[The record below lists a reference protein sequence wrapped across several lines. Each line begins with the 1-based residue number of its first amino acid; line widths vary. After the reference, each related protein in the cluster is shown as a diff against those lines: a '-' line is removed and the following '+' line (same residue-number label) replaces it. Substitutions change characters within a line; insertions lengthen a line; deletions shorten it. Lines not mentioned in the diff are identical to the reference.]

1 MRTLLVAG
9 IILLILGIALLAV
22 PIPHRV
28 SHGITAGPL
37 SVGVT
42 TTERERV
49 HPAVSAVLII
59 GGVALMIAGARS
71 RS

>member
-1 MRTLLVAG
+1 MRTLLIAG
-9 IILLILGIALLAV
+9 IILLLLGIALLVV

-28 SHGITAGPL
+28 RHGFTAGPL

-59 GGVALMIAGARS
+59 GGVALMIAGGRRRS
-71 RS
+71 

>member
-1 MRTLLVAG
+1 VRILLVIG
-9 IILLILGIALLAV
+9 IILVVLGLVLLVV

-28 SHGITAGPL
+28 RHGFEAGPV

-49 HPAVSAVLII
+49 HPGISVVLIA
-59 GGVALMIAGARS
+59 GGVVLMIAGGRS

>member
-1 MRTLLVAG
+1 MRILLVTG
-9 IILLILGIALLAV
+9 VILLLLGIALLIV

-28 SHGITAGPL
+28 RHGFSAGSV

-49 HPAVSAVLII
+49 HPGVSAVLIV
-59 GGVALMIAGARS
+59 GGVALMIAGS
-71 RS
+71 RKR

>member
-1 MRTLLVAG
+1 MRPLLLA
-9 IILLILGIALLAV
+9 IGIALLVLGIAFLFV

-28 SHGITAGPL
+28 RHGFNAGPV

-49 HPAVSAVLII
+49 HPGICAVMIV
-59 GGVALMIAGARS
+59 GGVALLIAGRK
-71 RS
+71 

>member
-1 MRTLLVAG
+1 MRILLVAG
-9 IILLILGIALLAV
+9 VILLLLGLTLLVV

-28 SHGITAGPL
+28 RHGFNAGPL

-49 HPAVSAVLII
+49 HPGISAVLIV
-59 GGVALMIAGARS
+59 GGVALMIAGGRKS
-71 RS
+71 

>member
-1 MRTLLVAG
+1 VRILLVTG
-9 IILLILGIALLAV
+9 VILLLLGIALLVV

-28 SHGITAGPL
+28 SHGFSAGPV

-49 HPAVSAVLII
+49 HPGVSAVLIV
-59 GGVALMIAGARS
+59 GGVALMIAGS
-71 RS
+71 RKR